1 MDSETGK
8 DGRRWYV
15 LRDLRRANAKEA
27 AYRELLQAGLEVF
40 TPLRERVAVRAGR
53 RIREEVP
60 LVRDLLFVR
69 ALREELDPEVE
80 KRRMLQYRYVKGGRY
95 QEPMTVPEREMER
108 FIRAVSVSAKPRYYL
123 PGELTAGMC
132 GRMIRMVGGPLD
144 GYEGRLL
151 TIRGSKT
158 RRLLVELPG
167 FFSVGVEI
175 EGSGDRSG
183 MDMCTMTAEGK
194 G

>member
-1 MDSETGK
+1 MDLETGK
-8 DGRRWYV
+8 DERRWYV
-15 LRDLRRANAKEA
+15 LRDLRRANAREA
-27 AYRELLQAGLEVF
+27 AYGELLRAGLEVF
-40 TPLRERVAVRAGR
+40 TPLREQVAVRSGR

-60 LVRDLLFVR
+60 LVRDLLFAR
-69 ALREELDPEVE
+69 ALREELDSEVE
-80 KRRMLQYRYVKGGRY
+80 KRRTLQYRYVKGRSY
-95 QEPMTVPEREMER
+95 REPMTVPEWEMDR
-108 FIRAVSVSAKPRYYL
+108 FIRAVNVSARPRYYL

-175 EGSGDRSG
+175 ETEWI
-183 MDMCTMTAEGK
+183 CVL
-194 G
+194 